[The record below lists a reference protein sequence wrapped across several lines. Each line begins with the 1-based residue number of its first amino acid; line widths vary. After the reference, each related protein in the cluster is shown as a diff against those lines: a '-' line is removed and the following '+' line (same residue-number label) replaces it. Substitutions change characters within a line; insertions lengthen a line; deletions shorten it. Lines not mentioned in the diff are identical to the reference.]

1 MDTLR
6 AAETA
11 PGTRDDEQDPALRAE
26 RELIE
31 LARLGDRDAF
41 GRLMQAHLPRVWN
54 VVWRIVRHEQ
64 DAEDIVQ
71 ESFLAA
77 FRALPAFRG
86 ESRFSTWLHRIA
98 VTRALNHLDRKAE
111 RVGRSSVPLDG
122 PAAPPVRDGA
132 PTPLQSLERKELLR
146 RLAEC
151 LPKLPPAWRAT
162 LALRDGDSLS
172 YEHIADVLSLN
183 VGTVRSRLARARAAL
198 RKCVDGEAA

>member
-6 AAETA
+6 AADTA
-11 PGTRDDEQDPALRAE
+11 PVTKGDDQDPSLRIE

-41 GRLMQAHLPRVWN
+41 GRLMQAHLTRVWN

-86 ESRFSTWLHRIA
+86 ESRFATWLHRIA

-111 RVGRSSVPLDG
+111 RVVRSSVPLDG
-122 PAAPPVRDGA
+122 PAAPPVRDEA
-132 PTPLQSLERKELLR
+132 PTPLQLLERKELLR

-162 LALRDGDSLS
+162 LALRDGDGLS
-172 YEHIADVLSLN
+172 YEHIAEALSLN